1 MNKFIR
7 LISVLCVLAMLLIA
21 TTACSWFRP
30 DIGKDSETDT
40 DTEPKTET
48 EDGPILPDYPPIET
62 ETGLKPIPGD
72 TDTSAPSTSGGSVN
86 ITYTTTFNLDK
97 SDKKITFSY
106 SNPSK
111 SNQNVLVIIKI
122 DNVEIARSSL
132 IPPGNN
138 LTSLDITDEAVSKL
152 VAGGYDAELVIGF
165 YDPETN
171 EKAMVDT
178 KAIIKIQV
186 QE

>member
-1 MNKFIR
+1 MKKIIAI
-7 LISVLCVLAMLLIA
+7 ISVLCVLAILLVVI
-21 TTACSWFRP
+21 TMCSRDNPP

-40 DTEPKTET
+40 STESKAD
-48 EDGPILPDYPPIET
+48 DGPILPDYPPIET
-62 ETGLKPIPGD
+62 ETGLTPIPGD

-86 ITYTTTFNLDK
+86 ITYTTNFKLDK

-111 SNQNVLVIIKI
+111 SNQNVLVIVKV
-122 DNVEIARSSL
+122 DNVEIARSAL

-138 LTSLDITDEAVSKL
+138 LTSLDVTDEAISKL

-178 KAIIKIQV
+178 KALITIQV